1 MEEVEDMTFREYLYR
16 LRAYRLKRVDEEY
29 DMHLTAFLNVRAGA
43 QKKKGKETVPVYP
56 TMKEFFDY
64 DKRIAKIEGG
74 GVDKLNEKHNR
85 MAQIAAQVNSE

>member
-43 QKKKGKETVPVYP
+43 QKKKGKETVPAYP
-56 TMKEFFDY
+56 SMKEFFDY
-64 DKRIAKIEGG
+64 EKRIAQIEGKD
-74 GVDKLNEKHNR
+74 VHTLSPQYRR
-85 MAQIAAQVNSE
+85 MAQAAAQVNSE